1 MSPHMY
7 PESLMGVDV
16 KSSAERTV
24 FEAFQSQLDDDF
36 YILHSVSWI
45 EIRRKGK
52 KPSDGEIDFVILH
65 PKITLVNRAVRK
77 RNCMSNCWQL
87 ILPIRKTAN
96 FLN

>member
-52 KPSDGEIDFVILH
+52 KPSDGEIDFVILAGIRTTCGI
-65 PKITLVNRAVRK
+65 PFVR
-77 RNCMSNCWQL
+77 MEPVL
-87 ILPIRKTAN
+87 I
-96 FLN
+96 